1 MIELGDVYLTQ
12 CRGVDR
18 AESNVIDPSRQSS
31 TGRSCDPAKFA
42 GPPRP
47 LGTSA
52 FSIAF
57 RSSPI
62 GMENEV
68 SIAVDHG
75 FEITSNREGPK
86 IVIPARDYARLV
98 GLVQAALNSMP
109 DLAAGLSDELHR
121 AYVLPDECDPGEV
134 VRMGSEVQFR
144 DHGTG
149 SVRTVTLVY
158 PNSADIADGKISIL
172 TPVGTALLGLAVG
185 DSIDWEAPSGQSRAL
200 TVLSVRTP
208 ATNK

>member
-1 MIELGDVYLTQ
+1 MT
-12 CRGVDR
+12 
-18 AESNVIDPSRQSS
+18 
-31 TGRSCDPAKFA
+31 
-42 GPPRP
+42 
-47 LGTSA
+47 
-52 FSIAF
+52 F

-75 FEITSNREGPK
+75 FEITSNHEEPK

-98 GLVQAALNSMP
+98 GLAQAALNSMP
-109 DLAAGLSDELHR
+109 DLAAGLSDELDR

-144 DHGTG
+144 DHGTA

-158 PNSADIADGKISIL
+158 PNAADIADGKISVL

-208 ATNK
+208 EANR

>member
-109 DLAAGLSDELHR
+109 DLAAGLSDELDR